1 MFKKK
6 SLGQHFLHAPTY
18 LRAVV
23 DAADVVSG
31 ETVLEIGPG
40 DGALTRE
47 LLSRGA
53 RVVAIEKDHRLIP
66 ILGVAFEKELTTGQL
81 KLIEGDA
88 LDFDPGTSLPPIYKV
103 VANIPYYITGALMR
117 KFLTD
122 PAQPSTLVLL
132 IQKEVAER
140 TARSKKESLLSL
152 SVKVFGTPLYIR
164 TVPRGAFV
172 PPPEVDSAILAIKN
186 ISRDHFT
193 TKEHEEL
200 FFKLL
205 HAGFAQKRK
214 LLRRNLEDV
223 LGTQAG
229 EILVAAGLQ
238 PNTRAEDVPLR
249 NWLALATTAMGK
261 I

>member
-23 DAADVVSG
+23 DAAEVATG

-47 LLSRGA
+47 LLGRGV
-53 RVVAIEKDHRLIP
+53 RVVAVEKDHRLIP
-66 ILGVAFEKELTTGQL
+66 VLQITFEKELAAGQL
-81 KLIEGDA
+81 TLIEGDA
-88 LDFDPGTSLPPIYKV
+88 LDFDPATALPPIYKV

-122 PAQPSTLVLL
+122 SAQPSTLVFL
-132 IQKEVAER
+132 IQKEVAQR
-140 TARSKKESLLSL
+140 TAKSKKESLLSL

-164 TVPRGAFV
+164 TVPRGAFA
-172 PPPEVDSAILAIKN
+172 PPPEVDSAILAVKN
-186 ISRDHFT
+186 ISRNNFANKDQ
-193 TKEHEEL
+193 EDL
-200 FFKLL
+200 FFRLL

-214 LLRRNLEDV
+214 LLRRNLEEV
-223 LGTQAG
+223 LGDKAG
-229 EILVAAGLQ
+229 EVLSEAGLS
-238 PNTRAEDVPLR
+238 PNIRAEDVSLFG
-249 NWLALATTAMGK
+249 WLALTRTAAGK